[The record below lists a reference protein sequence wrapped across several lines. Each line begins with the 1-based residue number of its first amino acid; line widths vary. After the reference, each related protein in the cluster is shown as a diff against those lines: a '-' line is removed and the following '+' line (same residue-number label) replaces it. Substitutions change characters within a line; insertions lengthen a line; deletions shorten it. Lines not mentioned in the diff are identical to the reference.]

1 MDIIHKLPKDIQTN
15 IFFFLFNKC
24 YNCKRLIY
32 SDDLLE
38 FIDNNETIYICNDCL
53 ENKMNNYIDKF
64 SVDLIKSKCTIS

>member
-15 IFFFLFNKC
+15 IFFFLFHKC
-24 YNCKRLIY
+24 YNCNQPTY